1 MAFPPA
7 PTPRLRAMRAYPQ
20 LLRLAFATLLL
31 LAGAAAHATDA
42 TVTIT
47 DLNQVYNGQPK
58 AVAVTTDPV
67 GLSVLVTYNGSNT
80 VPSQVGTYSVVA
92 TVTATNYRGSATA
105 TEVISSSSSTTTATT
120 GTATTST
127 ATTSTSSSGTTTASD
142 ASSSSSSPCGFGA
155 GAGGALG
162 LLLMLVASRPRRR

>member
-1 MAFPPA
+1 MPFPPTPA
-7 PTPRLRAMRAYPQ
+7 PRLRAMRAHPQ
-20 LLRLAFATLLL
+20 LLRLILATLLL

-42 TVTIT
+42 TVTIGG
-47 DLNQVYNGQPK
+47 LNQVYNGQAKP
-58 AVAVTTDPV
+58 VAVTTDPA

-105 TEVISSSSSTTTATT
+105 TEVISSSSGST
-120 GTATTST
+120 TATTST
-127 ATTSTSSSGTTTASD
+127 ATTSATATATASSGTTAASD

-162 LLLMLVASRPRRR
+162 LLLMLAARRPRRR